1 MKKVAIVGFGFMG
14 KTHYGAWKKCRGAK
28 VVAVC
33 DNNLAQLT
41 AKVVGNIKGAADNS
55 SLPKSVRVW
64 ADFGEMLAAGGIDI
78 VDITLP
84 TPLHPRMTVAAL
96 EAGCNVLCEKPM
108 ALTLKDCDAMLAA
121 ERKSGRKLLVAQCC
135 RFDPAYAYV
144 RRLVKDRTYGKTI
157 AAEFTRFMAAPKWSP
172 KGGSW
177 LLDETKSGGLY
188 VDAHVH
194 DADLVRFIFGE
205 PKRAVSRG
213 HRSAHG
219 YTDHTVTR
227 YEYADGKLVTA
238 ASSFAAAS
246 SLVFDA
252 AARFF
257 FEGATVYL
265 GGAYRSPLTVYPDGG
280 KAFQPKLPKLSG
292 YEAEVRYFLD
302 LVEGRVRPKDAVLT
316 AGDARASIA
325 LVLNERAQARGSR
338 SIPATSISRTAART
352 FWT

>member
-1 MKKVAIVGFGFMG
+1 
-14 KTHYGAWKKCRGAK
+14 
-28 VVAVC
+28 
-33 DNNLAQLT
+33 
-41 AKVVGNIKGAADNS
+41 
-55 SLPKSVRVW
+55 
-64 ADFGEMLAAGGIDI
+64 MLAA
-78 VDITLP
+78 
-84 TPLHPRMTVAAL
+84 AKA
-96 EAGCNVLCEKPM
+96 
-108 ALTLKDCDAMLAA
+108 
-121 ERKSGRKLLVAQCC
+121 SGRCFLVAQSV
-135 RFDPAYAYV
+135 RFFPEYRALAGMI
-144 RRLVKDRTYGKTI
+144 RSGMYGKVL
-157 AAEFTRFMAAPKWSP
+157 AADFSRFMAVPKWSP

-265 GGAYRSPLTVYPDGG
+265 GGAYKSPLTVYPDGG

-338 SIPATSISRTAART
+338 R
-352 FWT
+352 